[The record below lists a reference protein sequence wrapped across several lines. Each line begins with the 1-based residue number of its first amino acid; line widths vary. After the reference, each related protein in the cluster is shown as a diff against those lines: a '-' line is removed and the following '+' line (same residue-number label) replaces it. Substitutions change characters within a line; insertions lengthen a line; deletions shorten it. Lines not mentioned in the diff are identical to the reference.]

1 MKNMKKFIENI
12 ITKVYKEKRC
22 VNTELVSKLQTVA
35 KRVILFYID
44 RSSHKICSGGKVF
57 RKFQNNCP
65 LLKI

>member
-12 ITKVYKEKRC
+12 ITNVYKEKRC

-44 RSSHKICSGGKVF
+44 RSSH
-57 RKFQNNCP
+57 
-65 LLKI
+65 

>member
-12 ITKVYKEKRC
+12 ITNVYKEKSG

-44 RSSHKICSGGKVF
+44 RSSH
-57 RKFQNNCP
+57 
-65 LLKI
+65 